1 MPLTCARGSAPAW
14 GVGCGGVRPAVAY
27 WQGAGGVNRGRVGP
41 AVGYDA
47 GDVAEEL
54 LLEVVVAALA
64 HQLSAGEEHTR
75 SVHAAPTLAVSKV
88 MQSEAM
94 RLSGR
99 PPPPPASHSAAVGRA
114 VMR

>member
-1 MPLTCARGSAPAW
+1 M
-14 GVGCGGVRPAVAY
+14 
-27 WQGAGGVNRGRVGP
+27 GP